1 MSLTTWL
8 ENRWLIDHE
17 SSPQEVTN
25 LLAVVD
31 RDLADAEV
39 EALSSDRRLE
49 IAYNAA
55 LQL

>member
-25 LLAVVD
+25 LPTPTV
-31 RDLADAEV
+31 RPP
-39 EALSSDRRLE
+39 R
-49 IAYNAA
+49 
-55 LQL
+55 